1 MSRQA
6 RGRTSGGALLT
17 AAVAAMALTIS
28 GCARASREAGPG
40 AGSSPTQ
47 QPSASATHS
56 PSTTPKPRPT
66 TFGVGRF
73 AGKWFVH
80 GSSLVIGRNGK
91 GSVVSNVGPCR
102 PQRAGQMCSER
113 NDYRFRLSP
122 DGTMLTGT
130 VTAISFETWDGAPVS
145 PSVADYRTNV
155 RVGDTMHLYV
165 AGPGLLSTR
174 WPLKHPLTKMLF
186 EEPGNPFWCAAGTS
200 NAEGLCGA

>member
-1 MSRQA
+1 MSRH
-6 RGRTSGGALLT
+6 RRRSSSGALLT
-17 AAVAAMALTIS
+17 AVAAATALTVS
-28 GCARASREAGPG
+28 GCARASHDAA

-47 QPSASATHS
+47 QPSPSAAHS
-56 PSTTPKPRPT
+56 PSTTPEPQPT
-66 TFGVGRF
+66 TSGVGPF

-102 PQRAGQMCSER
+102 LQHRGEMCSER

-122 DGTMLTGT
+122 EGTMLTGT
-130 VTAISFETWDGAPVS
+130 VTAISFETWAGAPVTAA
-145 PSVADYRTNV
+145 VAGYRTGV

-165 AGPGLLSTR
+165 AAPGLLSTR

-186 EEPGNPFWCAAGTS
+186 EEPTNPFWCAAGTS

>member
-1 MSRQA
+1 MSRH
-6 RGRTSGGALLT
+6 RRRSSSVALLT
-17 AAVAAMALTIS
+17 AVAAATALMVS
-28 GCARASREAGPG
+28 GCGPASHQPG
-40 AGSSPTQ
+40 ATASVAQ
-47 QPSASATHS
+47 QPSASAAHS
-56 PSTTPKPRPT
+56 PSTTPEPPPT
-66 TFGVGRF
+66 TTGVGPF

-102 PQRAGQMCSER
+102 LQRRGQMCSER

-130 VTAISFETWDGAPVS
+130 VTGISFETWAGAPVS
-145 PSVADYRTNV
+145 PAVAGYRTGV

-165 AGPGLLSTR
+165 AAPGLLSTR

-186 EEPGNPFWCAAGTS
+186 EGPGNPFWCAAGTS
-200 NAEGLCGA
+200 NAQGLCGA

>member
-1 MSRQA
+1 MSRHA
-6 RGRTSGGALLT
+6 RRRTSSGALLVPV
-17 AAVAAMALTIS
+17 AAAMALALS
-28 GCARASREAGPG
+28 GCGRASPEAEPG
-40 AGSSPTQ
+40 AGSSPTP
-47 QPSASATHS
+47 QPSPSAADS
-56 PSTTPKPRPT
+56 PSTTSEPRPT
-66 TFGVGRF
+66 STGVGPF
-73 AGKWFVH
+73 AGTWFVH

-102 PQRAGQMCSER
+102 PKRAGQMCSER

-130 VTAISFETWDGAPVS
+130 VTAIRFETWDGAPVS

-165 AGPGLLSTR
+165 AAPGLLSTR
-174 WPLKHPLTKMLF
+174 WPLKHPLKRMLF
-186 EEPGNPFWCAAGTS
+186 DGPGNPFWCAAGTS

>member
-1 MSRQA
+1 MSRRA
-6 RGRTSGGALLT
+6 RTRTSSGALLT
-17 AAVAAMALTIS
+17 AVAAATALMVS
-28 GCARASREAGPG
+28 GCGLASHGAG
-40 AGSSPTQ
+40 AGSSPTR
-47 QPSASATHS
+47 QPSPSTAHS
-56 PSTTPKPRPT
+56 PSATPEPRPT
-66 TFGVGRF
+66 TSGVGSF

-91 GSVVSNVGPCR
+91 GSVVSNVGPC
-102 PQRAGQMCSER
+102 QRERRGEMCSER

-130 VTAISFETWDGAPVS
+130 VTAISFETWAGAPV
-145 PSVADYRTNV
+145 PASVVGYRTNA

-165 AGPGLLSTR
+165 AAPGLLSTR

-186 EEPGNPFWCAAGTS
+186 EGPGNPFWCAAGTS

>member
-1 MSRQA
+1 MSLHR
-6 RGRTSGGALLT
+6 RRSSSGALLT
-17 AAVAAMALTIS
+17 AAAAAFIVS
-28 GCARASREAGPG
+28 GCGPASHQPG
-40 AGSSPTQ
+40 ASASVAQ
-47 QPSASATHS
+47 QPSTSAAHS
-56 PSTTPKPRPT
+56 PSTTPEPQPT
-66 TFGVGRF
+66 TTGVGPF

-102 PQRAGQMCSER
+102 LERRGEMCSER

-130 VTAISFETWDGAPVS
+130 VTGISFETWAGAPVS
-145 PSVADYRTNV
+145 AAVAGYRTGV

-165 AGPGLLSTR
+165 AAPGLLSTR

-186 EEPGNPFWCAAGTS
+186 EEPTNPFWCAAGTS
-200 NAEGLCGA
+200 NAQGLCGA

>member
-1 MSRQA
+1 MSRRA
-6 RGRTSGGALLT
+6 RTRTSSGALFT
-17 AAVAAMALTIS
+17 AVVAATALMVS
-28 GCARASREAGPG
+28 GCARASHETG

-47 QPSASATHS
+47 QPSPSTAHS
-56 PSTTPKPRPT
+56 PSATPEPRPT
-66 TFGVGRF
+66 TSGVGPF

-80 GSSLVIGRNGK
+80 GSSLVIARNGK

-102 PQRAGQMCSER
+102 LQRRGEMCNER

-130 VTAISFETWDGAPVS
+130 MTAISFETWAGAPV
-145 PSVADYRTNV
+145 PASVAGYRTGV

-165 AGPGLLSTR
+165 AAPGLLSTR

-186 EEPGNPFWCAAGTS
+186 EGPGNPFWCAAGTS

>member
-1 MSRQA
+1 MSRH
-6 RGRTSGGALLT
+6 RRRSSSGALLT
-17 AAVAAMALTIS
+17 AVAAATAFIVS
-28 GCARASREAGPG
+28 GCGPASHQPG
-40 AGSSPTQ
+40 ASASVAQ
-47 QPSASATHS
+47 QPSTSAAHS
-56 PSTTPKPRPT
+56 PSTTPEPQPT
-66 TFGVGRF
+66 TTGVGPF

-102 PQRAGQMCSER
+102 LQRRGEMCSER

-130 VTAISFETWDGAPVS
+130 VTGISFETWAGAPVS
-145 PSVADYRTNV
+145 AAVAGYRTGV

-165 AGPGLLSTR
+165 AAPGLLSTR

-186 EEPGNPFWCAAGTS
+186 EEPTNPFWCAAGTS
-200 NAEGLCGA
+200 NAQGLCGA

>member
-1 MSRQA
+1 MSLH
-6 RGRTSGGALLT
+6 RGRSRSGALLT
-17 AAVAAMALTIS
+17 AVAAATALMAS
-28 GCARASREAGPG
+28 GCGRASHEPG
-40 AGSSPTQ
+40 ASASAAQ
-47 QPSASATHS
+47 QPSTSAAHS
-56 PSTTPKPRPT
+56 PSTTPVPQPT
-66 TFGVGRF
+66 TTGVGPF

-102 PQRAGQMCSER
+102 LERRGQMCSER

-130 VTAISFETWDGAPVS
+130 VTAISFETWAGAPVS
-145 PSVADYRTNV
+145 AAVAGYRTGV

-165 AGPGLLSTR
+165 AAPGLLSTR

-200 NAEGLCGA
+200 NAQGLCGA

>member
-1 MSRQA
+1 MSPHR
-6 RGRTSGGALLT
+6 RRSRSGALVT
-17 AAVAAMALTIS
+17 AVAAATALMAS
-28 GCARASREAGPG
+28 GCGRASHEPG
-40 AGSSPTQ
+40 ASASAAQ
-47 QPSASATHS
+47 QPSTSAAHS
-56 PSTTPKPRPT
+56 PSSTPKPQPT
-66 TFGVGRF
+66 TTGVGPF

-102 PQRAGQMCSER
+102 LQRRGEMCSER

-130 VTAISFETWDGAPVS
+130 VTGISFETWAGAPVS
-145 PSVADYRTNV
+145 AAVAGYRTGV

-165 AGPGLLSTR
+165 AAPGLLSTR

-186 EEPGNPFWCAAGTS
+186 EEPTNPFWCAAGTS
-200 NAEGLCGA
+200 NAQGLCGA